1 MRGNTYAFHSS
12 AAINK
17 IWHFHPKPSRWLFQD
32 PVVAGLASGGAS
44 RHTCS
49 WWEGIE
55 LLHWHPSG
63 SLVFSAV
70 GCEIWCLFFYWGKG
84 GHRRPLERHKLRFYF
99 SYIKGRGF
107 YVWASTCSGEDNQLF
122 LYKLQAYAKKL
133 NMLCYLWDLFS
144 CLSAAIL
151 WLIRLLS
158 VLDAFMIFISSF
170 VC

>member
-1 MRGNTYAFHSS
+1 MIVPGSCCSRFSLRWSFKAHMLLVRGHWTPALCCRQQLNVRY
-12 AAINK
+12 
-17 IWHFHPKPSRWLFQD
+17 
-32 PVVAGLASGGAS
+32 
-44 RHTCS
+44 
-49 WWEGIE
+49 
-55 LLHWHPSG
+55 WHPSG

-151 WLIRLLS
+151 GLIRLLS

-170 VC
+170 VCKQVFTSTHCVNL